1 MMMNKINEPI
11 VYVVESISS
20 RDLSDAKRYGKLQ
33 AVFTNTK
40 KPYDTQFLMN
50 KARTHLEH
58 FTERDFLLFI
68 GDPMLGAVC
77 MSIASEVSPSIN
89 CLSWDRQ
96 RFEYTATTWHFADYF
111 EDNNYNLFDNST
123 GE

>member
-1 MMMNKINEPI
+1 MMNKINEPI

-20 RDLSDAKRYGKLQ
+20 RDMSDAKRFGQLR
-33 AVFTNTK
+33 AVFTSPK
-40 KPYDTQFLMN
+40 KPYDTQMLMGH
-50 KARTHLEH
+50 ARALLEN

-96 RFEYTATTWHFADYF
+96 RFEYTASTWHFADYF